1 MRRRFLLALCFLG
14 ATLVAR
20 AQQAAPAQRGEFS
33 ISGRLVNAVTGE
45 VVRKAFV
52 QIAPVTQRGQ
62 AQNVETAADGAFEFH
77 NLAAGKYNLGAQ
89 AHGFFLQSFEQHGM
103 FSTAIAVG
111 RSNVS
116 TGLVFRLQPEG
127 SITGRV
133 LDEHNEPVR
142 DAQVLLFAKS
152 NDLGTKLVERRGQ
165 MMTNDQGQYHFDHL
179 RPSTFYIAVVAQPWY
194 RRYLQT
200 MRRNVAAGEQGPQ
213 TDPALDVAY
222 PVTYYPGVTS
232 SEDAGALVVHA
243 GDRMTADFDLAPV
256 QSVHLTIRNANAE
269 NGQQIQPNFRERV
282 FGDATGIFAQ
292 PMLMFSPGEIEVA
305 GLAPGNYAVNLTQ
318 YNGNGKD
325 NLNRV
330 HDLSLQQSG
339 ELDAA
344 SSSSLEGIHG
354 TIKFEGTRA
363 ANSAVLQLRDLAS
376 GSQLSAQPDERGEF
390 NLEPDHA
397 GRYDI
402 SLGNL
407 PGYAIRTIAAVGV
420 RVTGRTIEFTG
431 TQPAELTIQASEG
444 VAIIDGT
451 VKTGDQPASGAM
463 VVLVPQD
470 MANNAILFRRDQSD
484 SDGTFTLREVVPGR
498 YTAIAIQN
506 GWEMEWASPEALR
519 PYLAKGTPVQ
529 VLGKQQLNVNVA
541 AQ

>member
-1 MRRRFLLALCFLG
+1 MKRRFLLTFCFL
-14 ATLVAR
+14 AAALVAR
-20 AQQAAPAQRGEFS
+20 AQQAAPPPRGEFS
-33 ISGRLVNAVTGE
+33 LSGRLVNTVTGE
-45 VVRKAFV
+45 TIRKAFV
-52 QIAPVTQRGQ
+52 QIVPVTQRGQ
-62 AQNVETAADGAFEFH
+62 GQSLETGPDGAFEFH

-89 AHGFFLQSFEQHGM
+89 AGGFFQQSFEQHDM

-111 RSNVS
+111 PNKVS
-116 TGLVFRLQPEG
+116 TGLVFRIQPEG

-133 LDEHNEPVR
+133 LDEHNESVR
-142 DAQVLLFAKS
+142 DAHVLLFAKS
-152 NDLGTKLVERRGQ
+152 NDVGTKLVERRGQ
-165 MMTNDQGQYHFDHL
+165 AMTNDQGQYHFNHL
-179 RPSTFYIAVVAQPWY
+179 RPNTFYIAVAAQPWY
-194 RRYLQT
+194 RRYLQP
-200 MRRNVAAGEQGPQ
+200 MRRNVGAGEQGQQ

-222 PVTYYPGVTS
+222 PVTYYPGVTG
-232 SEDAGALVVHA
+232 SEDAGAIVVHP
-243 GDRMTADFDLAPV
+243 GDRITADFDLAPV
-256 QSVHLTIRNANAE
+256 QSVHLTIRNTTGE

-282 FGDATGIFAQ
+282 FGDSGIFAQ
-292 PMLMFSPGEIEVA
+292 PTMAVSQGEIEVS

-318 YNGNGKD
+318 SNGNGKD
-325 NLNRV
+325 NVSRV

-344 SSSSLEGIHG
+344 AASSLEGIHG

-363 ANSAVLQLRDLAS
+363 ANNVVLQLRDLAS
-376 GSQLSAQPDERGEF
+376 GSAIGAQPDERGEF
-390 NLEPDHA
+390 SLQPDHA

-402 SLGNL
+402 SIGNL
-407 PGYAIRTIAAVGV
+407 PGYAIRTIAAVGA

-431 TQPAELTIQASEG
+431 AQPVELTIQASEG

-451 VKTGDQPASGAM
+451 VMNGDHPASGVM

-470 MANNAILFRRDQSD
+470 AANNAILFRRDQSD

-506 GWEMEWASPEALR
+506 GWQMEWASPEALR
-519 PYLAKGTPVQ
+519 PYLAKGTAVQ
-529 VLGKQQLNVNVA
+529 VLGKQQLNLTVA